1 MGTPVD
7 ANRSPSRRA
16 PSATLRTVTSGE
28 LIVVAVA
35 VFAAVTVYLI
45 AGFGFALLAM
55 PVMTFA
61 LPVEQAVVVVVL
73 LAIVTTGHQAVAH
86 RRHVRVPLARRLA
99 LSSFVGMPVG
109 LVVLNV
115 VDDRTLRI
123 VLGVGVLI
131 ATFVLLRDLTLEHVG
146 PPLDYAMG
154 FVSGMANASIGTN
167 GPPLVF
173 DLQSRGL
180 APNEFRGTIATVF
193 ALGNL
198 VTLTLFLLDGK
209 VTADAL
215 LATAVAAPAW
225 ITGALLGRRLQPKV
239 PERHFRRI
247 VLALLTLTGVST
259 IVAAL

>member
-1 MGTPVD
+1 MRAD
-7 ANRSPSRRA
+7 AAA
-16 PSATLRTVTSGE
+16 PLGIGHTLLSVTSGE

-35 VFAAVTVYLI
+35 IFAAITVYMI

-61 LPVEQAVVVVVL
+61 IPVEQAVVVVVL
-73 LAIVTTGHQAVAH
+73 LAIMSTGHQAVTH
-86 RRHVRVPLARRLA
+86 RHHVRIPLARRLT
-99 LSSFVGMPVG
+99 LSSFAGMPVG

-115 VDDRTLRI
+115 VDDRTLRL

-131 ATFVLLRDLTLEHVG
+131 ATFLLLRDLTLEHVG
-146 PPLDYAMG
+146 APLDYTMG
-154 FVSGMANASIGTN
+154 FVSGVANASIGTN

-173 DLQSRGL
+173 DLQSRRL

-209 VTADAL
+209 VTADGL
-215 LATAVAAPAW
+215 LATAVALPAW
-225 ITGALLGRRLQPKV
+225 GAGALLGRALQPKV

-247 VLALLTLTGVST
+247 VLGLLTLTGAST
-259 IVAAL
+259 IVVAL